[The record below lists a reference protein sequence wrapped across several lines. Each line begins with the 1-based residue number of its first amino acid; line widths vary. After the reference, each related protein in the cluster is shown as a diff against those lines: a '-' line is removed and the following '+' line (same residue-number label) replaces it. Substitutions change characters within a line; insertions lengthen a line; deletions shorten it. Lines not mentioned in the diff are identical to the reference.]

1 MPITISPSKLQDA
14 VEEGFKRTQN
24 FRSARVM
31 FLRQF
36 VGQYFDAEKGT
47 VGTEPLN
54 LIFNAIRVLLP
65 NLVFSYPRH
74 NVTTR
79 FLAHRDYGDMLGMA
93 LSQQDKQ
100 LKITETYRRWIVDSL
115 FTIGILK
122 TGMCDSGTAIHFDQD
137 DAIDPGT
144 VYTAGVDFDNFVFDP
159 NARNL
164 EEALFLGDKL
174 RVPRASLLESGLYR
188 NDLIEKLP
196 AVGNTPYNTEYAA
209 ELSATNVNL
218 YDTARLE
225 DEVEIVELWV
235 PRANALITVPACGYR
250 ADEFLRETEY
260 NGPDEGP
267 YTFLRMTPPVPDN
280 PLPISLVG
288 IWYDLHVMANRMATK
303 ILNQADRQKDVTLYK
318 RGSADDAQELLD
330 AADGEAIAVDDP
342 EGVTVQ
348 SFGGQNVKNEAVMPQ
363 LERWFNMIAGN
374 PEGQAGLSMQA
385 GSATEASILQGNAAT
400 TLADMKDMV
409 YSGVAAE
416 GRKRAWY
423 LHTDPLLEVP
433 LIRRVKIPSAPMQ
446 TPMGQMPGP
455 VEERDIQ
462 VMLTP
467 EARSGDFLDFTFEIE
482 PESMGRVDSKQRY
495 NQAMEFAVKIIPAAA
510 QAAMTCVQMGIPF
523 SFPRFV
529 AKLAKEAG
537 INWMDEVF
545 QDPELQQRMMM
556 QMMRG
561 PQAEG
566 SKGSSQPNAD
576 GGIAQ
581 NGQPGQVAS
590 VASPEQIPNMMAQEG
605 ANAGQ
610 ADLSIRPSY

>member
-196 AVGNTPYNTEYAA
+196 AV
-209 ELSATNVNL
+209 
-218 YDTARLE
+218 
-225 DEVEIVELWV
+225 
-235 PRANALITVPACGYR
+235 
-250 ADEFLRETEY
+250 
-260 NGPDEGP
+260 
-267 YTFLRMTPPVPDN
+267 
-280 PLPISLVG
+280 
-288 IWYDLHVMANRMATK
+288 
-303 ILNQADRQKDVTLYK
+303 
-318 RGSADDAQELLD
+318 
-330 AADGEAIAVDDP
+330 
-342 EGVTVQ
+342 
-348 SFGGQNVKNEAVMPQ
+348 
-363 LERWFNMIAGN
+363 
-374 PEGQAGLSMQA
+374 
-385 GSATEASILQGNAAT
+385 
-400 TLADMKDMV
+400 
-409 YSGVAAE
+409 
-416 GRKRAWY
+416 
-423 LHTDPLLEVP
+423 
-433 LIRRVKIPSAPMQ
+433 
-446 TPMGQMPGP
+446 
-455 VEERDIQ
+455 
-462 VMLTP
+462 
-467 EARSGDFLDFTFEIE
+467 
-482 PESMGRVDSKQRY
+482 
-495 NQAMEFAVKIIPAAA
+495 
-510 QAAMTCVQMGIPF
+510 
-523 SFPRFV
+523 
-529 AKLAKEAG
+529 
-537 INWMDEVF
+537 
-545 QDPELQQRMMM
+545 
-556 QMMRG
+556 
-561 PQAEG
+561 
-566 SKGSSQPNAD
+566 
-576 GGIAQ
+576 
-581 NGQPGQVAS
+581 
-590 VASPEQIPNMMAQEG
+590 
-605 ANAGQ
+605 
-610 ADLSIRPSY
+610 